1 MNLDAAAAQ
10 PVLFDHQP
18 GTARSSPQPNWQA
31 WLRATARP
39 PAGSGPA
46 LRVADLFSGCGGL
59 SLGVWEACR
68 RAGRAFEPV
77 LAWDTDPRALG
88 VYRANFKLPEG
99 RALSLPIEEVL
110 GDSPTARG
118 LEVLAQLQGL
128 KGKVDIVVAGP
139 PCQGHSN
146 LNNHSRRSDGR
157 NGLYQL
163 VARFAAIVE
172 PKWLLIE
179 NVPTVILDRGKNM
192 SKTRKILEQQ
202 GYVVDDDIVRLDR
215 LGVPQYRK
223 RHLMIAT
230 DGHVVQVQKLS
241 GASPALGPSV
251 MWAIGDLQDRKST
264 TAIDYRSRLSPENEA
279 RIAYFFEDEHR
290 NEFDLPDEFRPPC
303 HRDKAHSYPSMYG
316 RMRPDQPAQTITTGF
331 LSPGQGRYIHPTR
344 ARTLTPHEA
353 ARLQFFPDWFDFSS
367 VTNPTRLAKMIGNA
381 VPMMLS
387 FAAVERLLS
396 QHTAPVLDAGAGL
409 PVGLAAR
416 SA

>member
-1 MNLDAAAAQ
+1 MNLDAATSQTA
-10 PVLFDHQP
+10 LFD
-18 GTARSSPQPNWQA
+18 SPVRPKDALPEQTWQQ
-31 WLRATARP
+31 WLQ
-39 PAGSGPA
+39 AGSRPA
-46 LRVADLFSGCGGL
+46 AGAGVPLRVADLFSGCGGL

-77 LAWDTDPRALG
+77 LAWDTDARALG
-88 VYRANFKLPEG
+88 VYGANFKLPEG
-99 RALSLPIEEVL
+99 RALSLSIEEVL
-110 GDSPTARG
+110 GDTPSPRG
-118 LEVLAQLQGL
+118 LEVLGVLRGL
-128 KGKVDIVVAGP
+128 KGKVDLVVAGP

-163 VARFAAIVE
+163 VAKFAAIVE

-179 NVPTVILDRGKNM
+179 NVPTVVLDRGKNM
-192 SKTRKILEQQ
+192 SQTRKTLEQQ

-223 RHLMIAT
+223 RHLMIAS
-230 DGHVVQVQKLS
+230 DGDDVKVKKLA
-241 GASPALGPSV
+241 GASPAVGPSV
-251 MWAIGDLQDRKST
+251 MWAIGDLQDKKSDAT
-264 TAIDYRSRLSPENEA
+264 IDYRSRLSEENEV
-279 RIAYFFEDEHR
+279 RIAYFFKEEHKD
-290 NEFDLPDEFRPPC
+290 EFDLPNEFRPAC
-303 HRDKAHSYPSMYG
+303 HRDKEHSYPSMYG

-387 FAAVERLLS
+387 FVALQGLLHQEAS
-396 QHTAPVLDAGAGL
+396 PQPDGD
-409 PVGLAAR
+409 
-416 SA
+416 